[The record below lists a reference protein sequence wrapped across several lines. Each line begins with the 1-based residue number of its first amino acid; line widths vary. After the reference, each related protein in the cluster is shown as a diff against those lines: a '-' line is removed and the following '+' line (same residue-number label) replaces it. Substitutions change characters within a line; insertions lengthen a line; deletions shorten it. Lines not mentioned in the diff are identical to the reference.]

1 MKKITF
7 IFILF
12 MASGFAFGQFSI
24 GPKIGFN
31 TSKLTTDLDQIE
43 SDVANNF
50 NFGVFVRLGTKIY
63 LQPEIN
69 WLTSGGVYKKPEI
82 DDVKPIKQEVEMK
95 SIEIPVIVGWRII
108 NLGVGNIRV
117 LAGPSA
123 SIVTDK
129 TVSTSDPD
137 NFINP
142 IKESDIEDMLWGFN
156 IGAGADI
163 LMFTLDIRYQMGL
176 NEVIQ
181 EVEGFSFNSKN
192 NMFAVSLGWK
202 IL

>member
-82 DDVKPIKQEVEMK
+82 DDVKPIKQEVTMK

>member
-1 MKKITF
+1 MKKFTF

-43 SDVANNF
+43 SDASSNF
-50 NFGVFVRLGTKIY
+50 NFGVFVRLGSKIY

-69 WLTSGGVYKKPEI
+69 WLTSGGVYKKPQI
-82 DDVKPIKQEVEMK
+82 GDVKPIKQEVEMK
-95 SIEIPVIVGWRII
+95 SIEIPLIVGWRII

-123 SIVTDK
+123 SIITNS
-129 TVSTSDPD
+129 TVSTSDVD

-176 NEVIQ
+176 NEVIK

>member
-1 MKKITF
+1 MKKFTF

-24 GPKIGFN
+24 GPKIGYN
-31 TSKLTTDLDQIE
+31 TSKLT
-43 SDVANNF
+43 SDVDSITSDLTNNF
-50 NFGVFVRLGTKIY
+50 HFGVFVRLGTKIY

-69 WLTSGGVYKKPEI
+69 WLTSGSVFKKSSLTSLSPIEQT
-82 DDVKPIKQEVEMK
+82 VKMK

-117 LAGPSA
+117 FAGPSA

-129 TVSTSDPD
+129 EITTNDASSLT
-137 NFINP
+137 NP
-142 IKESDIEDMLWGFN
+142 IEESDLEDLLWGFN
-156 IGAGADI
+156 IGAGADV
-163 LMFTLDIRYQMGL
+163 LMFTLDLRYQMGL
-176 NEVIQ
+176 NEVITKVN
-181 EVEGFSFNSKN
+181 EFDFNSKN
-192 NMFAVSLGWK
+192 NMFSVSLGWK

>member
-43 SDVANNF
+43 SDATSNF

-69 WLTSGGVYKKPEI
+69 WLTSGGVYKKPQI
-82 DDVKPIKQEVEMK
+82 GDVKPIKQEVEMK

-123 SIVTDK
+123 TIVTNT

>member
-1 MKKITF
+1 
-7 IFILF
+7 
-12 MASGFAFGQFSI
+12 
-24 GPKIGFN
+24 
-31 TSKLTTDLDQIE
+31 
-43 SDVANNF
+43 
-50 NFGVFVRLGTKIY
+50 
-63 LQPEIN
+63 
-69 WLTSGGVYKKPEI
+69 
-82 DDVKPIKQEVEMK
+82 MK
-95 SIEIPVIVGWRII
+95 SIEIPLIVGWRII

-123 SIVTDK
+123 SIITNS
-129 TVSTSDPD
+129 TVSTSDVD

-176 NEVIQ
+176 NEVIK